1 MSNTTDLTN
10 ISKMGLAELKRTAKA
25 LNIPGHKDWDEEQWR
40 KAINNRRRNK
50 SVARVVDDMASAI
63 PEGFAR
69 IEIQSTN
76 DEEKETPIQC
86 AVNDFV
92 TMIPKGVV
100 VDVPIEIVSE
110 SLENSTDYITRT
122 KIDKEG
128 HEVKARI
135 QVQAYP
141 FREYGRSPGK
151 SVIKPSTPYETQ
163 SVREKFREIFGKWPR
178 REEQREFEVA
188 LRRKKFESMMGD
200 ANVSP
205 ETSAILESKTKHSK

>member
-1 MSNTTDLTN
+1 MSNTNDLTN
-10 ISKMGLAELKRTAKA
+10 ISKMGLAELKRTAKS
-25 LNIPGHKDWDEEQWR
+25 LNIPGNKDWDEDQWR

-69 IEIQSTN
+69 IEVQSTN
-76 DEEKETPIQC
+76 EEEKETPIQC
-86 AVNDFV
+86 SVNDFV
-92 TMIPKGVV
+92 TMIPKGIV

-128 HEVKARI
+128 HEVKTRI

-141 FREYGRSPGK
+141 FREYGRNAGK
-151 SVIKPSTPYETQ
+151 SVIKPSTPRETQ

-178 REEQREFEVA
+178 REEQKEFEVA
-188 LRRKKFESMMGD
+188 LRRKKFESMMTD
-200 ANVSP
+200 SNVSV
-205 ETSAILESKTKHSK
+205 ETSAILESKTKNK